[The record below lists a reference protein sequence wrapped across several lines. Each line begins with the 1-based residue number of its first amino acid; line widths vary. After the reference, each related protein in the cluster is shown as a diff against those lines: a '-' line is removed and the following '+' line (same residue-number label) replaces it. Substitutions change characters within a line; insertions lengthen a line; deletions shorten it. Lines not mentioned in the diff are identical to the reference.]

1 MLPHSPPAEPGGTD
15 GAAARC
21 YNPAPMIPVA
31 ELSFIAGELRR
42 QAEEILAAFDDRGQP
57 EDMDPRPLLE
67 GLIDLLDRLHEAE
80 AGKSEAA
87 REAAEPPP
95 QSLRLWAD
103 HGIDL
108 LARLAAIAGRLHRP
122 QEARAVEGLSLPLA
136 CWIARRG
143 GEITNLAP
151 VVNAVAGLANSL
163 REPADLERLYPL
175 VSELVGAVS
184 PQVAQDSLAVDPT
197 RPWRVL
203 LLNRAIVATRSHQ
216 PGLMEEAFAY
226 LVEHLPQEAPEFF
239 REGME
244 QMEARNYPGQ
254 VRLVMHRWHQ
264 RWGGQ
269 RTLH

>member
-1 MLPHSPPAEPGGTD
+1 MV
-15 GAAARC
+15 
-21 YNPAPMIPVA
+21 PVP
-31 ELSFIAGELRR
+31 ELSYIAGELRR

-57 EDMDPRPLLE
+57 EDIDPRPLLE
-67 GLIDLLDRLHEAE
+67 GLIDLLDRLHEE
-80 AGKSEAA
+80 QTSESDASLGPA
-87 REAAEPPP
+87 DPAP

-143 GEITNLAP
+143 GEISNLAP
-151 VVNAVAGLANSL
+151 VVNAVAGLANGL
-163 REPADLERLYPL
+163 REPNDLERLYPL
-175 VSELVGAVS
+175 VSEVVLAVS
-184 PQVAQDSLAVDPT
+184 PQVAQDSLAIDPT

-203 LLNRAIVATRSHQ
+203 LINRAIVATRSHQ
-216 PGLMEEAFAY
+216 PALMEEAFAH

-244 QMEARNYPGQ
+244 QMEARNYPGH
-254 VRLVMHRWHQ
+254 VRLVMHRWHL

>member
-1 MLPHSPPAEPGGTD
+1 
-15 GAAARC
+15 
-21 YNPAPMIPVA
+21 MIPVA
-31 ELSFIAGELRR
+31 ELSYIAGELRR
-42 QAEEILAAFDDRGQP
+42 RAEEIFAAFEDQGRP
-57 EDMDPRPLLE
+57 EDADPRPLVA
-67 GLIDLLDRLHEAE
+67 GLMDLIDRLHDEEVGE
-80 AGKSEAA
+80 AGTSGAP
-87 REAAEPPP
+87 AEPVAHN
-95 QSLRLWAD
+95 LRLWAD

-122 QEARAVEGLSLPLA
+122 QEAREVEVLSLPLA

-151 VVNAVAGLANSL
+151 VVNAVAGLANGL
-163 REPADLERLYPL
+163 REPIDLERLYVL
-175 VSELVGAVS
+175 VSEIVQAVS
-184 PQVAQDSLAVDPT
+184 PQVTQDSPAIDPT

-216 PGLMEEAFAY
+216 PTLMDEAFTH

-244 QMEARNYPGQ
+244 QMEARNYPAH
-254 VRLVMHRWHQ
+254 VRLVMQ
-264 RWGGQ
+264 RWYQRWCEQ